1 MHRIFKTFAIA
12 LGLIGIVNAVQP
24 AAARTATMP
33 TTGVT
38 SQPIGH
44 YEFCHRYPGQCQP
57 MGRPAL
63 VKLTSGTWSKLVA
76 INEAVNK
83 SIFPRTDEDMFGVAE
98 IWSYPKT
105 EGDCED
111 YALLKQYML
120 QRAGFPR
127 SALLITVVRQP
138 NGDGHAVLTVRTDKG
153 DYILD
158 NLQDGVLDWDRT
170 EYRYLKR
177 QSEKNS
183 GKWLAIGDDRD
194 VLVGSVR

>member
-1 MHRIFKTFAIA
+1 MSTLGMALCGLAAVVSTSAFAA
-12 LGLIGIVNAVQP
+12 N
-24 AAARTATMP
+24 RSMP
-33 TTGVT
+33 VEGST

-44 YEFCHRYPGQCQP
+44 YDFCKRYAEECGTNAEV
-57 MGRPAL
+57 G
-63 VKLTSGTWSKLVA
+63 VTKLTKATWEKIVEV
-76 INEAVNK
+76 NDAVNI
-83 SIFPRTDEDMFGVAE
+83 SIFPRTDEEMHGVPE
-98 IWSYPKT
+98 YWSYPRT

-120 QRAGFPR
+120 ERAGFLR

-153 DYILD
+153 DFILD
-158 NLQDGVLDWDRT
+158 NLEEGVLDWKQT
-170 EYRYLKR
+170 QYRYLKR

-183 GKWLAIGDDRD
+183 AKWVGIADDRD

>member
-1 MHRIFKTFAIA
+1 MAA
-12 LGLIGIVNAVQP
+12 LLASAAS
-24 AAARTATMP
+24 AAAANVPMPVLNAT
-33 TTGVT
+33 T
-38 SQPIGH
+38 QPVGH
-44 YEFCHRYPGQCQP
+44 YDFCKRYSDEC
-57 MGRPAL
+57 GRN
-63 VKLTSGTWSKLVA
+63 VEVGVIKLSTKTWNKIAEV
-76 INEAVNK
+76 NDAVNI